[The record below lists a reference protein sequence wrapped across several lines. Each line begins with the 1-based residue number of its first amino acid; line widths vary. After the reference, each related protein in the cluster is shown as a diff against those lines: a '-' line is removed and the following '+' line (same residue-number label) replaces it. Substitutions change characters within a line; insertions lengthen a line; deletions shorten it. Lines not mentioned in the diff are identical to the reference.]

1 MKCSIDQ
8 NRPAEFD
15 FLQTRPKKEVL
26 QEFRNVEIMRENRVL
41 LNKISDISVEGT
53 ASVIVQA
60 IFINF

>member
-1 MKCSIDQ
+1 
-8 NRPAEFD
+8 
-15 FLQTRPKKEVL
+15 VL
-26 QEFRNVEIMRENRVL
+26 QEFRNFEIMRENRVL